1 MCVDWIQTDKK
12 DVMNFKLWIGMS
24 SVSIHRSTI
33 GYGRVIAPESLEDLT
48 DDMRHLENLETGWE
62 WTVQGGGTWY
72 SPLETI
78 QGNS

>member
-24 SVSIHRSTI
+24 SVSIRRSTI

-62 WTVQGGGTWY
+62 WTVQGGEHGTVH
-72 SPLETI
+72 
-78 QGNS
+78 